1 MQFFLSFPTL
11 RFFFFFLFLP
21 ISIAGGLVLI
31 APGSSSQIL
40 LGVLITLFYIL
51 AFVRFLPCAE
61 IDNDQTQFVSS
72 LQILLTLLA
81 GFALKTE
88 SNETGMYERRLMDF
102 LLNFM
107 AIMVFILTSLAL
119 LTAWFPRLATYF
131 KGAMMVVLCKCH
143 GAKEL
148 CAERLKTEE
157 ADLGEEEE
165 EEEEEVGEEEEEEEE
180 EETVVMVMGEAIRT
194 KINNATNTGKI
205 FPSNYVVRV
214 NSKNN
219 NSKK

>member
-1 MQFFLSFPTL
+1 M
-11 RFFFFFLFLP
+11 
-21 ISIAGGLVLI
+21 G
-31 APGSSSQIL
+31 
-40 LGVLITLFYIL
+40 
-51 AFVRFLPCAE
+51 
-61 IDNDQTQFVSS
+61 
-72 LQILLTLLA
+72 
-81 GFALKTE
+81 
-88 SNETGMYERRLMDF
+88 YERRLMDF

-165 EEEEEVGEEEEEEEE
+165 EEEEEEVGEEEE

-214 NSKNN
+214 NV
-219 NSKK
+219 KK